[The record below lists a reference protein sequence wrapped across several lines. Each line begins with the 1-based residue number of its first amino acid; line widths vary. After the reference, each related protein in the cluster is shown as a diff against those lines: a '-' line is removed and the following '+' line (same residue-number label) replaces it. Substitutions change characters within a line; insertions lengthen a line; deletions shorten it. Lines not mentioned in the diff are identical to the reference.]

1 MSQKS
6 LNSNLSLKI
15 IWRCQTSYETCYSSF
30 LTAKYLVPQG
40 LILGPI
46 LSNIF
51 IGDMSSITPNSN
63 CMQYADD
70 SAIHWSCQINQKD
83 AYIKEL
89 EKVSHLRNGQSR
101 LTFYSTLVKQNL
113 CYLCYLQQNKCRYG
127 INSQTI
133 NLRFATNG
141 IKLEREWMETTLV

>member
-1 MSQKS
+1 M
-6 LNSNLSLKI
+6 
-15 IWRCQTSYETCYSSF
+15 
-30 LTAKYLVPQG
+30 VPQG

-101 LTFYSTLVKQNL
+101 LTFYSANGKTKFMLLMLLATKQM
-113 CYLCYLQQNKCRYG
+113 
-127 INSQTI
+127 SVWH
-133 NLRFATNG
+133 
-141 IKLEREWMETTLV
+141 KLTDS